1 MKITKDML
9 TGDVVAKYPEAARA
23 LMMIGMGCI
32 SCPAAA
38 MESIGDASM
47 VHGLDGDQVVEYLND
62 TLHLNDEADEVTA
75 NAQ

>member
-1 MKITKDML
+1 
-9 TGDVVAKYPEAARA
+9 
-23 LMMIGMGCI
+23 MMIGMGCI

-62 TLHLNDEADEVTA
+62 TLHLNDEADEVA
-75 NAQ
+75 ADAQ